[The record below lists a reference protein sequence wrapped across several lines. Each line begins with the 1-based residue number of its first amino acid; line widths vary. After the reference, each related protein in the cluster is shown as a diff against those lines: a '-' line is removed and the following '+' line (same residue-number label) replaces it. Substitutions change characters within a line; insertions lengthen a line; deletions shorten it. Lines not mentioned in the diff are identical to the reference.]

1 MKILKK
7 LFDRDFNELLGHAKN
22 YLTADIFGKGLVF
35 LSIPIFTN
43 ILSIS
48 EYGVLGVYNSVTY
61 LIVVIFGLGFRG
73 AITRYFYEKKHDFNQ
88 FITSNILF
96 INLWMLFA
104 IFVVYPNINF
114 LETYFNLPKNV
125 FIFCISVS
133 FFTVIFEF
141 YQSYLQASMKSYSH
155 SLLSVIKSFFNL
167 SFSLV
172 FIFFL
177 IDQNKYFGPIYA
189 EIIVIF
195 MLYIYCS
202 IKLYKLTK
210 FDFKLSHIRYSLI
223 FGIPVVF
230 HLLSQS
236 ILATFDQIIINQLL
250 GAEKAGLYTFAY
262 QVGLIQSV
270 IILGILK
277 AWNPIFYKKMNKNNF
292 NQISSLAKKYSKI
305 VFLIAIFLMLFSNEI
320 GFLLSPADYHSSL
333 SIIPVIIISYVFYFL
348 YTMYVGYFFYRKKTY
363 VIAIISVICGLIN
376 ILLNY
381 YLIPIYG
388 FESAAW
394 TTLISFFC
402 LFYFHFIIAN
412 FLFEKRTLIELKI
425 FAKDFFIVILIFIAT
440 ILIRFDLMLIFQQ
453 LFLKFLILVL
463 SILIILK
470 SNYTYER

>member
-73 AITRYFYEKKHDFNQ
+73 AITRYYYEKKHDFNQ
-88 FITSNILF
+88 FIASNILF

-155 SLLSVIKSFFNL
+155 SLLSVTKSFFNL

-177 IDQNKYFGPIYA
+177 IDQNKY
-189 EIIVIF
+189 
-195 MLYIYCS
+195 S
-202 IKLYKLTK
+202 
-210 FDFKLSHIRYSLI
+210 
-223 FGIPVVF
+223 
-230 HLLSQS
+230 
-236 ILATFDQIIINQLL
+236 
-250 GAEKAGLYTFAY
+250 
-262 QVGLIQSV
+262 
-270 IILGILK
+270 
-277 AWNPIFYKKMNKNNF
+277 MN
-292 NQISSLAKKYSKI
+292 L
-305 VFLIAIFLMLFSNEI
+305 
-320 GFLLSPADYHSSL
+320 
-333 SIIPVIIISYVFYFL
+333 FL
-348 YTMYVGYFFYRKKTY
+348 YR
-363 VIAIISVICGLIN
+363 
-376 ILLNY
+376 
-381 YLIPIYG
+381 
-388 FESAAW
+388 
-394 TTLISFFC
+394 
-402 LFYFHFIIAN
+402 
-412 FLFEKRTLIELKI
+412 
-425 FAKDFFIVILIFIAT
+425 
-440 ILIRFDLMLIFQQ
+440 
-453 LFLKFLILVL
+453 
-463 SILIILK
+463 
-470 SNYTYER
+470 